1 MTPQAGRPDLSQLSH
16 EQKDAL
22 IYALL
27 DRVDALVAEVAALKA
42 ENAALTARVAQLE
55 AKLNEPPKTPD
66 NSSTPPSKGQKAN
79 RDAKTKRT
87 GPRAGSVGRKGGG
100 RALAEEPDQFVTAK
114 ATSCRHCG
122 TALDDG
128 DHVLHGRYDK
138 IDLPP
143 VRPVVTRVERYAG
156 CCSCCGEV
164 TVAPVPEGLEDG
176 SPFGP
181 GIVAAAI
188 YLRFWTACSV
198 APSRNST
205 GKWVSSSPV
214 CAARGWCAPTK
225 PPCASTDAPAGTG
238 CSRTMPWSSTSS
250 AKPVLRRW
258 WPR

>member
-27 DRVDALVAEVAALKA
+27 DRVDALVAEVAGLKA

-79 RDAKTKRT
+79 RNAKEKRS

-114 ATSCRHCG
+114 AASCRHCG
-122 TALDDG
+122 TALADG

-156 CCSCCGEV
+156 CCSCCGQV

-188 YLRFWTACSV
+188 YLRFVHAISYQRL
-198 APSRNST
+198 SRLFLHLYFLHRHRHQRSKQMNQ
-205 GKWVSSSPV
+205 
-214 CAARGWCAPTK
+214 
-225 PPCASTDAPAGTG
+225 
-238 CSRTMPWSSTSS
+238 
-250 AKPVLRRW
+250 
-258 WPR
+258 